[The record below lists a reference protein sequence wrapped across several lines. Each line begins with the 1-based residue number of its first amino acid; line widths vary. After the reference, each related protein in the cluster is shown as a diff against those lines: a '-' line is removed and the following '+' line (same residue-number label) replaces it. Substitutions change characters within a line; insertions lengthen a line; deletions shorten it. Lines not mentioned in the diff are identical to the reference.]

1 MDRALDY
8 AFSGPLRTNEL
19 FSIPMRVR
27 QTAAGRKRAYVWLT
41 ENYARLGE
49 RLPVVYMGMMPLF
62 ANGCSA
68 ERLESARA
76 FFSKPENQVT
86 GTERSLARVS
96 AQVNECLALRA
107 REGESV
113 RSFLESA
120 ES

>member
-1 MDRALDY
+1 VD
-8 AFSGPLRTNEL
+8 
-19 FSIPMRVR
+19 
-27 QTAAGRKRAYVWLT
+27 
-41 ENYARLGE
+41 
-49 RLPVVYMGMMPLF
+49 
-62 ANGCSA
+62 
-68 ERLESARA
+68 
-76 FFSKPENQVT
+76 QVT

>member
-1 MDRALDY
+1 M
-8 AFSGPLRTNEL
+8 
-19 FSIPMRVR
+19 
-27 QTAAGRKRAYVWLT
+27 YV
-41 ENYARLGE
+41 
-49 RLPVVYMGMMPLF
+49 GMMPLF